1 LKDEQDVLK
10 AALDNYNAANDD
22 VANSLLTAEMQKMSS
37 IIPGQEQQK
46 DENVSTENITQS
58 FDTYFRTRS
67 LAEYTAL
74 LKRKQELELGIENAV
89 RSGKK

>member
-1 LKDEQDVLK
+1 
-10 AALDNYNAANDD
+10 
-22 VANSLLTAEMQKMSS
+22 MSS
-37 IIPGQEQQK
+37 VIPGHEQQK

-74 LKRKQELELGIENAV
+74 LKRKQELELGIENAA
-89 RSGKK
+89 RSGNKRIEKIL